1 MMENNTNEENFS
13 GVTPENNNTLEMPNT
28 EATESN
34 INNETNIGIATAIEN
49 GMNQNT
55 TIGFEGVTPTN
66 SLGEI
71 GFSNISNSSGNK
83 SSWLLAIVGGLLVV
97 FIGFFVFYI
106 NTMGNPKNVFTNII
120 NRVFDSAENILSSQ
134 FNFEESA
141 LIEGNVKID
150 SNIDEV
156 AAVNKET
163 YNYTFGYDLK
173 NKKAELSAGV
183 KVDNKDRLTAA
194 LNIKDNNIYVYLNEL
209 FDKVIKV
216 DEDMIKDTT
225 GMTINEIFETIEETL
240 SKEKT
245 DDMLYIVKEMK
256 KITNKAFKNAE
267 YEKTSDIVDVNG
279 KEIKATKM
287 TLEFNTKNNE
297 LIFGKIIDEMLKNDT
312 LLTKIAE
319 LSYSESI
326 FTVTN
331 SNENATEELKKDLV
345 ESLKEAKNDLALAAE
360 EIDEEEAH
368 FNDDNEEED
377 YPSISIYTGGLF
389 NKIIKFSAEEYGEE
403 ISSYIDYKDTKI
415 IETDEIKIIVEKDI
429 LTVYEDGEEIVT
441 GKVNSLEMDNI
452 DITFKTVS
460 DDINVEGKFK
470 YLNEKDNLVFDLDF
484 NYDSE
489 FDLEINFNNKKV
501 NEKEYNNKIGVKV
514 TVGEEYVKV
523 TNDATL
529 YLGKDIAVEETDTAK
544 INLSELTEQDLT
556 NIINKLDQYEDVF
569 VISSIKDIVMLNM
582 NQTNDSYYDDDY
594 YYNEDDFYYNAF

>member
-55 TIGFEGVTPTN
+55 TIGLEGVTPTN
-66 SLGEI
+66 GLGEI

-120 NRVFDSAENILSSQ
+120 NRVFDSAENILSTQ

-156 AAVNKET
+156 AALNKET

-319 LSYSESI
+319 LSYNESI

-441 GKVNSLEMDNI
+441 GKVNSLEMDYI

-514 TVGEEYVKV
+514 TVGDEYVKV

-529 YLGKDIAVEETDTAK
+529 HLGKDIAVEETDTAK

-569 VISSIKDIVMLNM
+569 VISSIMDIVMLNM